1 MKLYAFVMS
10 PGSGKTYNSKF
21 SNYFIDVDEA
31 INYYSGGDLTQYGE
45 LLKNFRRAS
54 YKLQDW
60 YALKKYK
67 IRALNKYINDHYKE
81 GETLIIFTHSKSEAK
96 AAGAEVLG
104 HFKITKEEMEEL
116 KEKTKSKTMEH
127 AWNSAKSAEIL
138 TQKEIHK
145 RVIDEATRLHLIT
158 N

>member
-1 MKLYAFVMS
+1 MKLYAFIMS

-31 INYYSGGDLTQYGE
+31 IKYYSGDGGSQFRE
-45 LLKNFRRAS
+45 LLKNFRLGS
-54 YKLQDW
+54 YKPQDW

-116 KEKTKSKTMEH
+116 KEKTKSKIMEH
-127 AWNSAKSAEIL
+127 AWYSAKSAEIL
-138 TQKEIHK
+138 TKEEIHK
-145 RVIDEATRLHLIT
+145 RVIDEATRLHLVRD
-158 N
+158 